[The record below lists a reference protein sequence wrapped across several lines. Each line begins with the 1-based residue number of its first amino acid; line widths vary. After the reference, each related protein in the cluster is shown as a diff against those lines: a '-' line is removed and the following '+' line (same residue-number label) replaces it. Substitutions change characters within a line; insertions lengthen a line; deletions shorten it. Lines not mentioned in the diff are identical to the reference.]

1 MRSETRSYALCGMGP
16 GTKETM
22 IIAGGKDDSGEL
34 SSMPLSFFHFRM
46 RKGAERKHQTYEVL
60 LERMHSEAS

>member
-1 MRSETRSYALCGMGP
+1 MGP

-46 RKGAERKHQTYEVL
+46 RKGAERNQFPEKHQTYEVL

>member
-1 MRSETRSYALCGMGP
+1 MGP

>member
-1 MRSETRSYALCGMGP
+1 M
-16 GTKETM
+16 KETM

-46 RKGAERKHQTYEVL
+46 RKGAERNQFPEKHQTCEVL
-60 LERMHSEAS
+60 LERMHSEA